1 MDIQQSI
8 SERVSQQAQRL
19 STRQGRQQLVTAALD
34 FVAGTALFPSQREQH
49 LLAQFVQGSLTIEQ
63 IVEQLEAD

>member
-1 MDIQQSI
+1 MDIQHSI
-8 SERVSQQAQRL
+8 SERISKQAQQL

-34 FVAGTALFPSQREQH
+34 FVTGTTLFPSQHEQH

-63 IVEQLEAD
+63 VIEQLEAN